1 MPHTDTTPVSASIA
15 VAATGLGIKH
25 IGGKIWA
32 GWSGE
37 VIINN
42 STVDMFNF
50 VTPNVGLIVTNFQ
63 YYINHSGN
71 SPATNEYVGWI
82 LTLDSLTVVKNV
94 QKATQQQHFN
104 DFDKN
109 SFVIPGNTKC
119 VISSYTNTALNI
131 PTYAMF
137 YLKEIE

>member
-1 MPHTDTTPVSASIA
+1 MPSEEVRSITTAS
-15 VAATGLGIKH
+15 TGLGIKY
-25 IGGKIWA
+25 IGNSLWA

-37 VIINN
+37 IIINN
-42 STVDMFNF
+42 STVEMFNF
-50 VTPNVGLIVTNFQ
+50 VSPNVSLLATNFQ

-71 SPATNEYVGWI
+71 SPATNEYIGWI
-82 LTLDSLTVVKNV
+82 MTLDDLTVVKNV

-109 SFVIPGNTKC
+109 SFVIPGNTRC
-119 VISSYTNTALNI
+119 VISSFTNTALNI

-137 YLKEIE
+137 VLKEIR